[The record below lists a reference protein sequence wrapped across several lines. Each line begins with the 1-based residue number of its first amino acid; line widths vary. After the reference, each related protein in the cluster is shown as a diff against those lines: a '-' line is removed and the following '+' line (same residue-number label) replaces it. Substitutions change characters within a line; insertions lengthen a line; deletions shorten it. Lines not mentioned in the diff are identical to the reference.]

1 MMALF
6 NALPERCLAGGSL
19 HSGLSALQLQVYCFV
34 MYVSPGTTLDL
45 KVRMFFLLLVVEP
58 LLDVKVDRN

>member
-1 MMALF
+1 MSGGRVSPFWVICPAAAGLLF
-6 NALPERCLAGGSL
+6 R
-19 HSGLSALQLQVYCFV
+19 HV
-34 MYVSPGTTLDL
+34 YVSPGTTLDL